1 MTAIVP
7 PARVQYGDRVS
18 INGHLWEVK
27 DISGPD
33 HNGTYD
39 FYLTD
44 GSANKHEVV
53 SDAVTLV
60 L

>member
-1 MTAIVP
+1 MTRLVA
-7 PARVQYGDRVS
+7 PAAVQYGDQVS
-18 INGHLWEVK
+18 INGQAWIVK
-27 DISGPD
+27 DVSGPD

-44 GSANKHEVV
+44 GQAVKHEVV
-53 SDAVTLV
+53 ADVVTLV

>member
-1 MTAIVP
+1 VP
-7 PARVQYGDRVS
+7 PAKVQFGDRVS

-44 GSANKHEVV
+44 GSADKHEVV

>member
-1 MTAIVP
+1 MTKLVA
-7 PARVQYGDRVS
+7 PAVVQYGDQVS
-18 INGHLWEVK
+18 INGHAWIVK
-27 DISGPD
+27 DVSGPD

-44 GSANKHEVV
+44 GSAEKHEVV
-53 SDAVTLV
+53 ADVVTLV